1 MTSRPKICVYA
12 IAKDEAENAAK
23 WYERVKCADFVV
35 VLDTGSSD
43 RTVEILRGLGATVF
57 TKKYG
62 TEEHEENGEKDSV
75 SRVPRISRF
84 RFDTARNDA
93 LQYALETG
101 ADVFLALDLDEF
113 PDEGWLEAIRERW
126 DPSVHTRGCYDLY
139 IGSSP
144 IPGSMNWL
152 HDRSWRWR
160 YPCHEAMERTDG
172 SGTSY
177 HVSNQL
183 DLRGVV
189 AVRHPDIPGGH
200 GALYLPL
207 LYTRCVE
214 NPGDQDSEAYLL
226 RELVGCGLY
235 EEARA
240 FGRGLDLLRLH
251 GNPGS
256 WALLHLADAF
266 DAGGEREKA
275 KALLYHAWRLWPAG
289 RTAPVRLATI
299 LCSEDDPAGAEAVL
313 RRCIYES
320 GEKRGDGLFL
330 DNEDVWLWRM
340 ADWLGVAVYAQGRYA
355 EARAIFLRA
364 LAGAN
369 TDSAREHIKGNIRFC
384 DERLSTKP
392 STETK
397 TGD

>member
-1 MTSRPKICVYA
+1 MDKPPKICVYA
-12 IAKDEAENAAK
+12 IAKNEQENAAK
-23 WYERVKCADFVV
+23 WYERVKCADAVV
-35 VLDTGSSD
+35 VLDTGSTD
-43 RTVEILRGLGATVF
+43 RTAEILRQAGCSVF
-57 TKKYG
+57 RKEY
-62 TEEHEENGEKDSV
+62 EN
-75 SRVPRISRF
+75 F
-84 RFDTARNDA
+84 RFDEARNDA

-113 PDEGWLEAIRERW
+113 PDGGWCDAIRSGW

-160 YPCHEAMERTDG
+160 FPCHEAMERRDG
-172 SGTSY
+172 GGTTY

-207 LYTRCVE
+207 LYKRCVE
-214 NPGDQDSEAYLL
+214 NPGDQDGEAYLL
-226 RELVGCGLY
+226 RELVGCGLH

-240 FGRGLDLLRLH
+240 FGRGMNLLRLD

-256 WALLHLADAF
+256 WALLNLADAF

-289 RTAPVRLATI
+289 RTAPVRLSTI
-299 LCSEDDPAGAEAVL
+299 LCSEDDPAGG
-313 RRCIYES
+313 RCPES
-320 GEKRGDGLFL
+320 SQTWPPE
-330 DNEDVWLWRM
+330 
-340 ADWLGVAVYAQGRYA
+340 
-355 EARAIFLRA
+355 
-364 LAGAN
+364 
-369 TDSAREHIKGNIRFC
+369 RERPPHPGYN
-384 DERLSTKP
+384 
-392 STETK
+392 
-397 TGD
+397 

>member
-1 MTSRPKICVYA
+1 MLDRALKICVYA
-12 IAKDEAENAAK
+12 IAKDEQEDAAA
-23 WYERVKCADFVV
+23 WYARVKCADAVV

-43 RTVEILRGLGATVF
+43 RTAEILRGLGASVF
-57 TKKYG
+57 TKKY
-62 TEEHEENGEKDSV
+62 DS
-75 SRVPRISRF
+75 F
-84 RFDTARNDA
+84 RFDVARNDA
-93 LQYALETG
+93 LDIALARTDC
-101 ADVFLALDLDEF
+101 DVFLALDLDEF
-113 PDEGWLEAIRERW
+113 PDDGWCDAIRERW
-126 DPSVHTRGCYDLY
+126 DPKVHTRGTYDLY

-183 DLRGVV
+183 NLRGIMK
-189 AVRHPDIPGGH
+189 VRHPDVPGGH
-200 GALYLPL
+200 GELYLPL
-207 LYTRCVE
+207 LRTRWEE
-214 NPGDQDSEAYLL
+214 NKGDQDSAAYYL
-226 RELVGCGLY
+226 RELVGCGKW

-240 FGRGLDLLRLH
+240 FGRGLDLLGLY

-266 DAGGEREKA
+266 DQGGEREKA

-299 LCSEDDPAGAEAVL
+299 LCAEDDSAGAEAVL

-320 GEKRGDGLFL
+320 GERRGDGLFL
-330 DNEDVWLWRM
+330 DNEDVWIWRTL
-340 ADWLGVAVYAQGRYA
+340 DWLGVAVYAQGRYA
-355 EARAIFLRA
+355 EARAIFARA

-369 TDSAREHIKGNIRFC
+369 TDAAREHVRDNIRFC
-384 DERLSTKP
+384 DERLSTQP
-392 STETK
+392 STETP
-397 TGD
+397 TGEF